1 MPYYAVKTGKIPGIY
16 ETWQECQLQTR
27 GFSKAEFKKF
37 DEMDKAK
44 ANMTEEAEDN
54 CPETKRE
61 KSLEALAP
69 KSKNDNQVQDLAN
82 NENNSDNEL
91 ADEELHV
98 ATKIDTQN
106 EEEKNICGK
115 CAKSVGQKAKALMCD
130 LCKIWF
136 HTNKRC
142 GAIYEQSY
150 ETLVEI
156 EDDDNFINWYCEK
169 CSILIAKFSSKGT
182 KEIEENL
189 LLRQQLADKL
199 NIIAQ
204 IKTEKNRIKQE
215 RDIIDVEK
223 EKLIKQLKKIEQEKQ
238 NKDSEIRNLK
248 IELKKNTAQN
258 KDSNEGENNKSL
270 VKEKDAEIA
279 KLQDMLNK
287 YVSDVPSSHIKQQD
301 VKKLKDDAGKFKD
314 MYETTKSELNKA
326 NREKSHLCDYLDSI
340 KQLNEDLILE
350 NTSLSTINKK
360 NMAGKI
366 KEKQG
371 EANKEKNDVQVV
383 VDNDK
388 EKGKEA
394 VSKGDPH
401 LKQQTRI
408 EQPSHAQNQ
417 KTQQSYREAENIQ
430 SPNEPSKRICG
441 RFRLGLYCKFGNNCH
456 FRHFKTHEK
465 KDKVCQAYLNR
476 GQCKYGNSCIFYHV
490 NQREQEI
497 LARNKEQ
504 NYYNENVKEYKEDN
518 KFRSQPDTDEVRD
531 KLVFLEKS
539 IQSLATM
546 MEQRRQHLP
555 PIPLQVETYHPSQFQ
570 PVIQSIPQT
579 AQPMIPMTSSY

>member
-1 MPYYAVKTGKIPGIY
+1 M
-16 ETWQECQLQTR
+16 
-27 GFSKAEFKKF
+27 
-37 DEMDKAK
+37 
-44 ANMTEEAEDN
+44 
-54 CPETKRE
+54 
-61 KSLEALAP
+61 AP
-69 KSKNDNQVQDLAN
+69 KTKNDIQAQGLTN

-91 ADEELHV
+91 ADEELHD
-98 ATKIDTQN
+98 TKVDETEIDMQN

-115 CAKSVGQKAKALMCD
+115 GAKSVGQKAKASMCD

-142 GAIYEQSY
+142 GAVYEQSY
-150 ETLVEI
+150 ESLVEI

-182 KEIEENL
+182 KEIEEGL

-215 RDIIDVEK
+215 RDTIDEEK

-238 NKDSEIRNLK
+238 NKENEIRNLK

-258 KDSNEGENNKSL
+258 KVSNEGENSQSL
-270 VKEKDAEIA
+270 VKEKEAEIA

-287 YVSDVPSSHIKQQD
+287 YVSDVPSSHIKPQD
-301 VKKLKDDAGKFKD
+301 VKKLKDDASKFKD
-314 MYETTKSELNKA
+314 MYETTKSELNEA
-326 NREKSHLCDYLDSI
+326 NREKSHLCDYLDNI
-340 KQLNEDLILE
+340 KQLNENLILE
-350 NTSLSTINKK
+350 NTSLSTMNKK
-360 NMAGKI
+360 NMAEQI
-366 KEKQG
+366 KEKQR
-371 EANKEKNDVQVV
+371 EAKRKTDEIQCKANQEKKDVLVV

-394 VSKGDPH
+394 ISKGVTH
-401 LKQQTRI
+401 LKRQTRI
-408 EQPSHAQNQ
+408 EQPSHATNQ
-417 KTQQSYREAENIQ
+417 KTQQSFREAEDTQ
-430 SPNEPSKRICG
+430 SPNEPSKRICR

-456 FRHFKTHEK
+456 FRLKTDEK

-476 GQCKYGNSCIFYHV
+476 SQCKYGNSCIFYHV
-490 NQREQEI
+490 NRREQEI

-504 NYYNENVKEYKEDN
+504 NYYNENAKEYKEDN
-518 KFRSQPDTDEVRD
+518 KFRSQPNTDEVRD
-531 KLVFLEKS
+531 KLAFLEKS

-546 MEQRRQHLP
+546 MEQQRQQQP

-570 PVIQSIPQT
+570 PIIQPIPQI